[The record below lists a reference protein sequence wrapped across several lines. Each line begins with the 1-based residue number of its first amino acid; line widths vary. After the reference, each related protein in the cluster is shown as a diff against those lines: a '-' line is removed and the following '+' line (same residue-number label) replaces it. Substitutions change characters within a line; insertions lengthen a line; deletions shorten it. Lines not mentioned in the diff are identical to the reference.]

1 MKKITLLAFILAS
14 FLTNAQIVLSEDFEL
29 GIPLTWTNQNNSID
43 PSALATSIWTIDGD
57 GQTTVGWVSEETSLY
72 TISSALGNYAYFDSD
87 GYSGGDEDTSLT
99 SPAIDCSSLSE
110 VKLSFSHLFHQG
122 YEGNGYVEIS
132 TDNIN
137 WSAVGSYLTPLGVN
151 SGVLYGDEIFDISN
165 IAAGAPE
172 VYIRFRFTGDYSWS
186 WAVDTIVVQ
195 QPLGSAPLA
204 VTDMIPADG
213 ATDVE
218 IMSDG
223 ALQPSKM
230 IEFSWTESLFGDPA
244 TSFDISIGTDPSFNI
259 GTLPGVV
266 SGGGI
271 LYGGDTNGGWMPNT
285 TYYWKITANNV
296 AGSTDSP
303 TQVFTTGANDP
314 LGLEA
319 VEATTFKAFPNPV
332 IDIMNIEGNTPIDSV
347 EIVNQLGQSVLEVDI
362 NSMFNNQINLSK
374 LNTGIYFVRVKSAS
388 KIQTLQIL
396 KQ

>member
-1 MKKITLLAFILAS
+1 MKKITLLAFILAT
-14 FLTNAQIVLSEDFEL
+14 FFTNAQTVLSEDFEL
-29 GIPLTWTNQNNSID
+29 GIPLTWTNQNNSIA
-43 PSALATSIWTIDGD
+43 PTALATSIWTIDSD

-72 TISSALGNYAYFDSD
+72 TICSALGNYALFDSD
-87 GYSGGDEDTSLT
+87 AYGGGAEDTSLT

-122 YEGNGYVEIS
+122 YGGNGYVEIS

-137 WSAVGSYLTPLGVN
+137 WSAVSSYLTPPGAT

-195 QPLGSAPLA
+195 QPQGSAPFP
-204 VTDMIPADG
+204 VTDMIPTDG
-213 ATDVE
+213 ATNVE
-218 IMSDG
+218 IMTDG
-223 ALQPSKM
+223 ALTPTKM
-230 IEFSWTESLFGDPA
+230 IEFSWTESLLGDPA

-259 GTLPGVV
+259 GTVTGAT

-271 LYGGDTNGGWMPNT
+271 LYGGDTTGGWMPNT
-285 TYYWKITANNV
+285 TYYWKVTANNV

-314 LGLEA
+314 LGLESI
-319 VEATTFKAFPNPV
+319 ETMTFKAFPNPV
-332 IDIMNIEGNTPIDSV
+332 IDIMTIEGNTPIDSV

-362 NSMFNNQINLSK
+362 NSTFNNQINLSK
-374 LNTGIYFVRVKSAS
+374 LNTGIYFVKVKSAS